1 MTIYR
6 SHVPDLDLGEPAGL
20 FTYAFRNSYLYNNDA
35 PAFID
40 AVCDERYSRKELH
53 DLCLRFAYGV
63 KQKGVKRGEVAMVFR
78 SVLSLKLRFPSTL
91 LIYLFTT
98 MAARTPWASQS
109 PCSVWPQQ
117 A

>member
-1 MTIYR
+1 MTIYT
-6 SHVPDLDLGEPAGL
+6 SHVAPLDLGEPVGL

-78 SVLSLKLRFPSTL
+78 SVPSSS
-91 LIYLFTT
+91 Y
-98 MAARTPWASQS
+98 PSS
-109 PCSVWPQQ
+109 
-117 A
+117 